1 MIVLKQENQLMTLT
15 FDACS
20 LHFERNSLISLP
32 IGAEARTTPILRRI
46 RLVYFPKMRISVQGR
61 ARASSMPSYAGGM
74 LLFLSERMTALAP
87 AFSKVIDGI
96 GSPNTARA
104 EKLYTP

>member
-32 IGAEARTTPILRRI
+32 IGADARTTPILRRI
-46 RLVYFPKMRISVQGR
+46 RLAYFPKMRISVQGR

-74 LLFLSERMTALAP
+74 LLFLSERITYGKMECLIVLKTVDIVESTLP
-87 AFSKVIDGI
+87 CVK
-96 GSPNTARA
+96 R
-104 EKLYTP
+104 